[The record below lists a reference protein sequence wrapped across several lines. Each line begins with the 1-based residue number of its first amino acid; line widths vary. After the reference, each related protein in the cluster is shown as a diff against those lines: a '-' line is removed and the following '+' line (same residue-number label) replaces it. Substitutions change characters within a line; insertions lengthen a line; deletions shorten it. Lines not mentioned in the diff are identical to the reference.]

1 MDITSA
7 LLGGRVVQPDP
18 AWRAGGTTLQGHSTQ
33 QFMTAEPIKVDDPAW
48 RAGGTTLQGHS
59 TQQFMTAEPIK
70 VDPTRKVTLVLR
82 LVARYDRIIIRVCE
96 HKNLS
101 NLRRLI

>member
-7 LLGGRVVQPDP
+7 LQGGRVVQPDP
-18 AWRAGGTTLQGHSTQ
+18 AWRAGGTTLQGYSTQ
-33 QFMTAEPIKVDDPAW
+33 QFMTAEPIKVD
-48 RAGGTTLQGHS
+48 HS
-59 TQQFMTAEPIK
+59 
-70 VDPTRKVTLVLR
+70 RKVELVLR
-82 LVARYDRIIIRVCE
+82 LVARYYRIIIRVCE